1 MLAGHRE
8 QCQVPPYDSDGQATD
23 RTSEMMNV
31 ALPKE
36 RAARTTVVA
45 ARQAGWAWTSG
56 GAAALQGAGA
66 EAPARPPPE
75 KTTQAML
82 HERTHAPVA
91 TQASGSVD
99 SHRVSRGTRASVPI
113 MLMHA

>member
-1 MLAGHRE
+1 VLAGHRE

-75 KTTQAML
+75 K
-82 HERTHAPVA
+82 
-91 TQASGSVD
+91 SN
-99 SHRVSRGTRASVPI
+99 
-113 MLMHA
+113 

>member
-1 MLAGHRE
+1 MRLRWPGR
-8 QCQVPPYDSDGQATD
+8 QVPPYDSDGQATD

-75 KTTQAML
+75 KSQWLMQGNEPDVT
-82 HERTHAPVA
+82 
-91 TQASGSVD
+91 
-99 SHRVSRGTRASVPI
+99 ASVR
-113 MLMHA
+113 L